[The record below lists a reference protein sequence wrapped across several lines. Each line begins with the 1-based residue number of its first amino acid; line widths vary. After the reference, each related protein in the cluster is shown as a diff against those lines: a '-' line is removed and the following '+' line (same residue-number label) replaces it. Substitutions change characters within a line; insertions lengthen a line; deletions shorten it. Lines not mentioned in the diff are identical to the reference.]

1 MLNKSKIISTFASF
15 FIILGL
21 SGCASKQT
29 NTEKPLW
36 ASDETIESVY
46 PNAVYIARIGY
57 ATSSTA
63 AASMA
68 EAELV
73 SYFSHTVHSQV
84 KASQVMTDSK
94 KSGQESNGSDSKV
107 SRKIERTVNVDSMQ
121 ELFDVHKT
129 QAWFDRQNKKYICCA
144 YIKRADAFK
153 LYEGSVSQ
161 AKNVFRTF
169 YDKAVAEKDPLEK
182 LELLLACK
190 EPGEA
195 YLDSLQISRLLNPN
209 KESAFAGDRKYVEG
223 LDAEIDGC
231 RKNCRMYVRASNEE
245 GGKLIPCVIKI
256 IKSQALYVGE
266 SAKDSPYELLI
277 DLDMGKIVHGET
289 LTCQPELSISIRLN
303 SSDSADK
310 LSYKKSLAK
319 QSGFTEAQAFVDKKI
334 LASAEIELKASLG
347 EELKKV
353 FGN

>member
-73 SYFSHTVHSQV
+73 FYFSHTVHSQV

-107 SRKIERTVNVDSMQ
+107 SRKIEIN
-121 ELFDVHKT
+121 
-129 QAWFDRQNKKYICCA
+129 
-144 YIKRADAFK
+144 
-153 LYEGSVSQ
+153 
-161 AKNVFRTF
+161 
-169 YDKAVAEKDPLEK
+169 
-182 LELLLACK
+182 
-190 EPGEA
+190 
-195 YLDSLQISRLLNPN
+195 
-209 KESAFAGDRKYVEG
+209 
-223 LDAEIDGC
+223 
-231 RKNCRMYVRASNEE
+231 
-245 GGKLIPCVIKI
+245 
-256 IKSQALYVGE
+256 
-266 SAKDSPYELLI
+266 
-277 DLDMGKIVHGET
+277 
-289 LTCQPELSISIRLN
+289 
-303 SSDSADK
+303 
-310 LSYKKSLAK
+310 
-319 QSGFTEAQAFVDKKI
+319 
-334 LASAEIELKASLG
+334 
-347 EELKKV
+347 
-353 FGN
+353 